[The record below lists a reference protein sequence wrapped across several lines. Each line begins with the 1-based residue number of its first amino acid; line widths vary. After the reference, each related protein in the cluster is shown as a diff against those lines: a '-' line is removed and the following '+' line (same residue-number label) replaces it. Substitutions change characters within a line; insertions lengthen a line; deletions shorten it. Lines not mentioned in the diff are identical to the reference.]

1 MAEGDD
7 VAKLISQIHAL
18 AIETK
23 ASMVSVADTQ
33 KRFSRFIDGNGRK
46 SADTRLSTVEDGLE
60 RIEKAIEALVQA
72 RAVPVVLDDKTKW
85 EAIGK
90 WAQVFGTMVAF
101 VMSLAVAMGWLG

>member
-1 MAEGDD
+1 MADGDD

-23 ASMVSVADTQ
+23 GAVANVANTQ
-33 KRFSRFIDGNGRK
+33 ERFSKFIDGNGRQA
-46 SADTRLSTVEDGLE
+46 ADTRLTTVENGLE
-60 RIEKAIEALVQA
+60 RIEKAIEALAQA
-72 RAVPVVLDDKTKW
+72 KSVPVVLDDKTKW

-90 WAQVFGTMVAF
+90 WAQVFGTVVAF